1 VSPKLGVSSL
11 KDLIA
16 KARAQAMT
24 YGSAGPG
31 TTMNIA
37 GEMLN
42 AAAGLKIAHVPY
54 RGAAPALTDLMG
66 GHLDM
71 LNADF
76 PVLLPL
82 IKANSVQALAIYG
95 AERSPLLPE
104 IPTTK
109 ELGLPD
115 VVMESWY
122 GVFVPAGT
130 PPAAREKLEKALFAV
145 IAVPSVKEKLA
156 NNGMHGALD
165 SAAFKARLAKDF
177 PYWQDTIKELGIT
190 AE

>member
-1 VSPKLGVSSL
+1 
-11 KDLIA
+11 
-16 KARAQAMT
+16 MT

-42 AAAGLKIAHVPY
+42 AAAGLHITHVPY
-54 RGAAPALTDLMG
+54 RGAAPAISDLLG

-82 IKANSVQALAIYG
+82 VRSHSVRALALL
-95 AERSPLLPE
+95 ATDRSALLPE
-104 IPTTK
+104 VPTTA
-109 ELGLPD
+109 ELHLPE
-115 VVMESWY
+115 VVMENWY
-122 GVFVPAGT
+122 GVFLPSGT
-130 PPAAREKLEKALFAV
+130 PPQFQQRLEKALFAV
-145 IAVPSVKEKLA
+145 LGTPTVRERLA
-156 NNGMHGALD
+156 SDGIRGTLGAD
-165 SAAFKARLAKDF
+165 AFKAKLPKEFLFWRH
-177 PYWQDTIKELGIT
+177 TISTLGIA